1 MGRGPEKI
9 TNETTMPPKKKKQG
23 ESKKK
28 KDVDPEEQLRQ
39 DLLLMALSLRGE
51 KEREDSLEG
60 QFRMQSESMKG
71 YWEIEK
77 KARDKRRH
85 VFIGKEHRMEGIKDR
100 HTIDLSV
107 YKQTIKQLLFEK
119 QVEISEKTSELF
131 RNHQSLSD
139 MHRNEDGQLYNDL
152 HDISNRMADTTR
164 SYERLK
170 ISMRG
175 SCNDEVTALR
185 EEESRK
191 IGSLALYY
199 EKKYKRTREDSE
211 KRLMGETKELDCRNE
226 DTIKQVMD
234 KNKQEIQQMR
244 TSYGVTITENLDKIA
259 TLRRE
264 VVLLREQDRHD
275 RRVLSELRDRN
286 DGIVI
291 PLESKTGELHKLKS
305 DMVDFHKQKQD
316 LDAQKEDRRQADAE
330 LKDIEWDH
338 EVLFQKLQT
347 LEVDRD
353 DWKKKAQQSIHSAQ
367 QSSNFQNLML
377 ERKLRKISM
386 TGERDTAAI
395 AEILQKASI
404 ELDKLDQWQV
414 CITDVSNEKISQGVL
429 LRQRLKHIQYAH
441 KAMLDRHRTLM
452 ESSTSKSS
460 A

>member
-1 MGRGPEKI
+1 
-9 TNETTMPPKKKKQG
+9 MPPKKKKQG

-77 KARDKRRH
+77 KARDERRH
-85 VFIGKEHRMEGIKDR
+85 VLISKEHRMEGIKDR
-100 HTIDLSV
+100 HTIDLGV
-107 YKQTIKQLLFEK
+107 YKQTIKQLLFAN
-119 QVEISEKTSELF
+119 QVEISDKTSELF
-131 RNHQSLSD
+131 INHQSLSD
-139 MHRNEDGQLYNDL
+139 MHHNEDGRLYNDL

-175 SCNDEVTALR
+175 GCNDEVTALR

-191 IGSLALYY
+191 IGNLASYY
-199 EKKYKRTREDSE
+199 ENQYKRTREDSE
-211 KRLMGETKELDCRNE
+211 KRLISETKELDCRNE
-226 DTIKQVMD
+226 DAIKQVID
-234 KNKQEIQQMR
+234 KNKQEIQRMR
-244 TSYGVTITENLDKIA
+244 TSYGVTMTENLDKIA

-275 RRVLSELRDRN
+275 RWVLSELRDRN
-286 DGIVI
+286 DGIVV
-291 PLESKTGELHKLKS
+291 PLESKTGELHKLQS
-305 DMVDFHKQKQD
+305 DVVDFHKQKRD
-316 LDAQKEDRRQADAE
+316 LDAQKEDLRRANEE
-330 LKDIEWDH
+330 LKEIEWDH
-338 EVLFQKLQT
+338 EVLFQKLQA

-353 DWKKKAQQSIHSAQ
+353 ERKKKAQQSIHSAQ

-395 AEILQKASI
+395 AEILRKASI
-404 ELDKLDQWQV
+404 DLDTLDKSQV
-414 CITDVSNEKISQGVL
+414 CITDVSIEKKSQGEL
-429 LRQRLKHIQYAH
+429 LRQRLKHIQSAH
-441 KAMLDRHRTLM
+441 TAMLERHRTLM
-452 ESSTSKSS
+452 ESFPPKSQIRR
-460 A
+460 

>member
-1 MGRGPEKI
+1 
-9 TNETTMPPKKKKQG
+9 MPPKKKKQG

-77 KARDKRRH
+77 KARDERRH
-85 VFIGKEHRMEGIKDR
+85 VLVSKEHRMEGIKDR
-100 HTIDLSV
+100 HTIDLGV
-107 YKQTIKQLLFEK
+107 YKQTIKQLLFAN
-119 QVEISEKTSELF
+119 QVEISDKTSELF
-131 RNHQSLSD
+131 INHQSLSD
-139 MHRNEDGQLYNDL
+139 MHHNEDGRLYNDL

-175 SCNDEVTALR
+175 GCNDEVTALR

-191 IGSLALYY
+191 IGNLASYY
-199 EKKYKRTREDSE
+199 ENQYKRTREDSE
-211 KRLMGETKELDCRNE
+211 KRLISETKELDCRNE
-226 DTIKQVMD
+226 DAIKQVID
-234 KNKQEIQQMR
+234 KNKQEIQRMR
-244 TSYGVTITENLDKIA
+244 TSYGVTMTENLDKIA

-275 RRVLSELRDRN
+275 RWVLSELRDRN
-286 DGIVI
+286 DGIVV
-291 PLESKTGELHKLKS
+291 PLESKTVELHKLQS
-305 DMVDFHKQKQD
+305 DVVDFHKQKRD
-316 LDAQKEDRRQADAE
+316 LDAQKEDLRRANEE
-330 LKDIEWDH
+330 LKEIEWDH
-338 EVLFQKLQT
+338 EVLFQKLQA

-353 DWKKKAQQSIHSAQ
+353 ERKKKAQQSIHSAQ

-395 AEILQKASI
+395 AEILRKASI
-404 ELDKLDQWQV
+404 DLDTLDKSQV
-414 CITDVSNEKISQGVL
+414 CITDVSIEKKSQGEL
-429 LRQRLKHIQYAH
+429 LRQRLKHIQSAH
-441 KAMLDRHRTLM
+441 TAMLERHRTLM
-452 ESSTSKSS
+452 ESFPPKSQIRR
-460 A
+460 